1 MKHPRE
7 KNSELR
13 LKRLVADPEPRADR
27 GILELFHRE
36 QPDEDAPLARATDDD
51 DGEQ

>member
-1 MKHPRE
+1 VRQRRE

-13 LKRLVADPEPRADR
+13 LKRLAEEAEAEENER

-36 QPDEDAPLARATDDD
+36 QPDEDAPLMRARDED
-51 DGEQ
+51 E